1 MALSLCAEI
10 RRFGKTVFSEINVM
24 IGYILRKLGYGV
36 AVMLGI
42 VVVVFFL
49 FNILP
54 VDPARMTQG
63 QRADVQSLQ
72 AVRKEFGLDKPVPVQ
87 FVYYLN
93 DLSPVAVHVRNEE
106 EQQRYHYVS
115 LIPISKEKTIALK
128 WPYLRRSYQTRK
140 DVASLLWGVIPNT
153 LILATTAMLFAI
165 VIGVFL
171 GVLSAVHQNTWID
184 KAALTFS
191 TLGISAPSFFAGIII
206 AWVFGFVLNKYTGLN
221 MSGSLY
227 SYDPF
232 RGEIITWRNL
242 VLPMLTLGL
251 RPLAIIVQLT
261 RSAMLDV
268 LGQDYI
274 RTARAKGLGERAVIY
289 RHALKNALNPVITA
303 IANWFAS
310 LLAGSFF
317 VEYVF
322 GYNGLGKAT
331 VDALEMSDFP
341 VVMGSILFIAFIFV
355 VINILVDVLYVWID
369 PRVNLS

>member
-1 MALSLCAEI
+1 MVS
-10 RRFGKTVFSEINVM
+10 
-24 IGYILRKLGYGV
+24 YIFRKLGYGL

-42 VVVVFFL
+42 VTVVFFL
-49 FNILP
+49 FNVLP

-72 AVRKEFGLDKPVPVQ
+72 AVRKEFGLDKSIPVQ
-87 FVYYLN
+87 FAYYLN
-93 DLSPVAVHVRNEE
+93 DLSPIGIHAQNKE
-106 EQQRYHYVS
+106 EQQRYHYVA
-115 LIPISKEKTIALK
+115 LIDVANNRTIALK

-140 DVASLLWGVIPNT
+140 DVASLLMDVIPNT

-165 VIGVFL
+165 ILGVFL
-171 GVLSAVHQNTWID
+171 GVVSAVNQNTWID
-184 KAALTFS
+184 RLSVAFS
-191 TLGISAPSFFAGIII
+191 TLGISAPSFFIGIII
-206 AWVFGFVLNKYTGLN
+206 AWIFGFVLNKYTGLN

-232 RGEIITWRNL
+232 KGEVITWRNL
-242 VLPMLTLGL
+242 VLPMVTLGL

-274 RTARAKGLGERAVIY
+274 RTARAKGLSERVIIY

-331 VDALEMSDFP
+331 VDALEMADFP

-355 VINILVDVLYVWID
+355 VINILVDVVYVWID
-369 PRVNLS
+369 PRVKLT

>member
-1 MALSLCAEI
+1 MI
-10 RRFGKTVFSEINVM
+10 R
-24 IGYILRKLGYGV
+24 YILRKILYGL

-49 FNILP
+49 FNVLP

-63 QRADVQSLQ
+63 QRSDVQSLQ

-87 FVYYLN
+87 FAYYIN
-93 DLSPVAVHVRNEE
+93 DLSPIGIHLNTPD
-106 EQQRYHYVS
+106 EQQRYHYAALFTVAGG
-115 LIPISKEKTIALK
+115 KKVVALK

-140 DVASLLWGVIPNT
+140 DVSALLLEVLPNT
-153 LILATTAMLFAI
+153 LVLAASAMLFAI
-165 VIGVFL
+165 IIGVFL
-171 GVLSAVHQNTWID
+171 GILSAVHQNTWID
-184 KAALTFS
+184 KLAVGFS
-191 TLGISAPSFFAGIII
+191 TLGISVPSFFAGIII
-206 AWVFGFVLNKYTGLN
+206 AWIFGFVLSKYTGLN
-221 MSGSLY
+221 MSGSLF

-232 RGEIITWRNL
+232 RGEVVTLRNL
-242 VLPMLTLGL
+242 ILPMITLGL
-251 RPLAIIVQLT
+251 RPLAVIVQLT
-261 RSAMLDV
+261 RNAMLDV
-268 LGQDYI
+268 LGEDYI
-274 RTARAKGLGERAVIY
+274 RTARAKGLGDNAIIY

-355 VINILVDVLYVWID
+355 VINILVDVVYVWID
-369 PRVNLS
+369 PRVKLS

>member
-1 MALSLCAEI
+1 
-10 RRFGKTVFSEINVM
+10 M
-24 IGYILRKLGYGV
+24 ISYLLRKLIYGAV
-36 AVMLGI
+36 VMLGI

-87 FVYYLN
+87 FIYYIN
-93 DLSPVAVHVRNEE
+93 DLSVIGIHLNSTA
-106 EQQRYHYVS
+106 EQQRYHY
-115 LIPISKEKTIALK
+115 LKLFAISNQKVIALK
-128 WPYLRRSYQTRK
+128 WPYLRRSYQTHK
-140 DVASLLWGVIPNT
+140 EVAVLLLEVIPNT
-153 LILATTAMLFAI
+153 LVLATSAMLFAI
-165 VIGVFL
+165 IIGIFL
-171 GVLSAVHQNTWID
+171 GVVSAVNQNTWID
-184 KAALTFS
+184 KLAIGFS
-191 TLGISAPSFFAGIII
+191 TLGVSAPSFFVGIVV
-206 AWVFGFVLNKYTGLN
+206 AWIFGFELNKYTGLN

-227 SYDPF
+227 TYDPF
-232 RGEIITWRNL
+232 KGEVITWRNL
-242 VLPMLTLGL
+242 ILPMLTLGL

-261 RSAMLDV
+261 RNAMLDV

-274 RTARAKGLGERAVIY
+274 RTAKAKGLGNHTIIY

-322 GYNGLGKAT
+322 GYNGLGKTT

-355 VINILVDVLYVWID
+355 VINILVDLIYVWVD
-369 PRVNLS
+369 PRVKLS